1 MAEVPARLGFT
12 RCRHPRPLLGRD
24 RAAKTGRGKIEGGDM
39 TDRMK
44 ILVAYDGSECADA
57 ALDDL
62 QRAGLPVDA
71 EFKILSVL
79 EHWLPPPSGLELVEH
94 IGREERLLPLARR
107 GGIRLV
113 SMGPDWDVKSESGA
127 GSPATVIIEK
137 ADEWGAD
144 LIVVGSHGRTALGQ
158 FFFGSVS
165 QKVMHEAHCSV
176 RVARGRVEEPNTPVR
191 LIIGVDG
198 SKDAEAAVAAVA
210 ARKWPAGSEVRIV
223 NATWAMPQLTSQHMV
238 GPITEWIAEEKARV
252 KKMIDEAAG
261 KITADGVKTD
271 TVVKEEEPKRLLV
284 AEAESWGADCIFV
297 GARGMGRI
305 DRFLLGSV
313 SSAVAARAHCSVE
326 VARIPKGTP
335 A

>member
-1 MAEVPARLGFT
+1 
-12 RCRHPRPLLGRD
+12 
-24 RAAKTGRGKIEGGDM
+24 M
-39 TDRMK
+39 TNRMK

-62 QRAGLPVDA
+62 RRAGLPSDA
-71 EFKILSVL
+71 QIKVLSVV
-79 EHWLPPPSGLELVEH
+79 ENWLPPPSGLEIIEH
-94 IGREERLLPLARR
+94 IDRDQEYLALARR

-113 SMGPDWDVKSESGA
+113 SMEPGWDVKSESGA

-165 QKVMHEAHCSV
+165 QKVLHEAGRSV
-176 RVARGRVEEPNTPVR
+176 RVARGRIEEPGTPVR
-191 LIIGVDG
+191 LIVGFDG
-198 SKDAEAAVAAVA
+198 SKGAEAAVEAVA
-210 ARKWPAGSEVRIV
+210 TRKWPAGSEARIV
-223 NATWAMPQLTSQHMV
+223 NAAWPTPQITYHRAV
-238 GPITEWIAEEKARV
+238 GPGAEWVAEEKARV
-252 KKMIDEAAG
+252 GKMIDEAAG
-261 KITADGVKTD
+261 KLRAAALRTEV
-271 TVVKEEEPKRLLV
+271 VVKEEDPKRLLI

-297 GARGMGRI
+297 GARGMDRI

-326 VARIPKGTP
+326 VARNPEERR